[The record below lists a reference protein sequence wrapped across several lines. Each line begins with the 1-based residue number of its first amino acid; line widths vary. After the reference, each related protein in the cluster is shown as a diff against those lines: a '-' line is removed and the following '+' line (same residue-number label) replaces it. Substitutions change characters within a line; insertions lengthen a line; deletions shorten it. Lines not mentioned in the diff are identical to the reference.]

1 MMAIVFELLE
11 ELPRMGPGSQQQTKR
26 SEINLSQLPVPP
38 VIVWCAIFI
47 KTSHNPNHSRSTN
60 QNHYHTYY

>member
-26 SEINLSQLPVPP
+26 SEINRSSASSPP
-38 VIVWCAIFI
+38 
-47 KTSHNPNHSRSTN
+47 SHSLVCDFL
-60 QNHYHTYY
+60 QNKP